1 MKVKE
6 RENRTLHA
14 SRERHEVPR
23 ADRRPTQL
31 PSLRMFD
38 VSFSEDPSLPTR
50 LSPMCS
56 CTVHVAY
63 TPPASFGRLSTSGT
77 SSLKLM
83 SGLKKKESVVR
94 AGAGTAG
101 RRTLCGVAWYSS
113 LLKRWRICPT

>member
-1 MKVKE
+1 
-6 RENRTLHA
+6 
-14 SRERHEVPR
+14 
-23 ADRRPTQL
+23 
-31 PSLRMFD
+31 MFD

-101 RRTLCGVAWYSS
+101 RRTLCGVEWYSS
-113 LLKRWRICPT
+113 LLKRWRICPTCRTDAKRKSESRKLRSTHTHMYVSAKESQTITP